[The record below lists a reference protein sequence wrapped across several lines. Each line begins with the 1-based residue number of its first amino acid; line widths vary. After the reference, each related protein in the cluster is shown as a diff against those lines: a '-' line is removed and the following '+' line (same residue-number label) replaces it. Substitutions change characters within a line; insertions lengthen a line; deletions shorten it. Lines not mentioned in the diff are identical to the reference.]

1 MLGEE
6 SDMGSVSEMLGFCLF
21 KQNKSQTSIFCYH
34 YYKYLLTYISQ
45 WA

>member
-1 MLGEE
+1 MLSEE
-6 SDMGSVSEMLGFCLF
+6 SDMGSVSEMLGFCLL
-21 KQNKSQTSIFCYH
+21 KQNKSQTSIFFYH